1 MIDSIELFIY
11 GAVTLCVAILTYSY
25 FNIFLKYKKV
35 VTLLAQ
41 SELERQYFRAKL
53 SEYAE
58 NKESKNVEKTEGF
71 VRFISQSRD
80 WAFKYIEDVQKDL
93 ESLKE
98 IFDNTGSMPSDLNQA
113 KELNNRVAK
122 VLSHLPKEEKG
133 SD

>member
-1 MIDSIELFIY
+1 MIDNIELFIY
-11 GAVTLCVAILTYSY
+11 GTVTICIAILAYSY

-35 VTLLAQ
+35 VTFLAQ
-41 SELERQYFRAKL
+41 SELEREYFRAKL

-58 NKESKNVEKTEGF
+58 HKESKNVEKTEGF
-71 VRFISQSRD
+71 IRFISQSRD

-98 IFDNTGSMPSDLNQA
+98 IFYNTGSMPSDLNQA

-122 VLSHLPKEEKG
+122 VLSHLPKEDK
-133 SD
+133 